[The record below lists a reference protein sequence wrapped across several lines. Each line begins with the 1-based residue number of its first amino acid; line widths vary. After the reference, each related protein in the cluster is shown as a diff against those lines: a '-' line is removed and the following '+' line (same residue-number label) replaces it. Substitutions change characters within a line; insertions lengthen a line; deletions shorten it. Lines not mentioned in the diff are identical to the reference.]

1 MTLDELDSSLPNGF
15 HDAKIRSVMIDYNA
29 CEARL
34 KIDLWVGALDARTVE
49 EREKY
54 APAELTLSGLL
65 YWIAEAPEDLCS
77 PGGLWIDAGSMERL
91 QTKKPKL
98 PEIPADGFAY
108 YFYVNDWNAFIFL
121 AAKNA
126 QLVWLSGSPN

>member
-15 HDAKIRSVMIDYNA
+15 HDAMIRSIAIDYDA

-34 KIDLWVGALDARTVE
+34 KIDLWVGNPDARAEE

-54 APAELTLSGLL
+54 ASAELTLSGLL
-65 YWIAEAPEDLCS
+65 YWITEAPKFLCS
-77 PGGLWIDAGSMERL
+77 PGGLWIDAGSIERL

-98 PEIPADGFAY
+98 PEIPAHAFASY
-108 YFYVNDWNAFIFL
+108 VYVNDWNSFCL
-121 AAKNA
+121 
-126 QLVWLSGSPN
+126 LYTSPSPRDQ